1 MLRSGRGLPDTLRT
15 AALLADP
22 ELRQIMRIVAPALEH
37 GESLSSALAPFRS
50 RLPRLFLPV
59 LEVGET
65 SGKLDAAMQR
75 LADAFSAEDGFEA
88 HFRYTIFNP
97 WAVKLVIIV
106 EMIRFVLGGA
116 YVPAIV
122 LAALLILYG
131 MQFCR
136 LAVDKISLA
145 LPYVGVVER
154 NVAAVRWAR
163 SFSTLWQAGVPVS
176 AALRISARSTLNA
189 YYERAIRKAED
200 DTLAGRSLAESL
212 AGTQLLPA
220 HLLTVIAAGEES
232 GRLGE
237 ALDHFI
243 TALQAEA
250 QDIGNRAFIVSTVA
264 IVLFLLLLMSAIGT
278 IPTPM

>member
-1 MLRSGRGLPDTLRT
+1 
-15 AALLADP
+15 
-22 ELRQIMRIVAPALEH
+22 
-37 GESLSSALAPFRS
+37 
-50 RLPRLFLPV
+50 
-59 LEVGET
+59 
-65 SGKLDAAMQR
+65 
-75 LADAFSAEDGFEA
+75 
-88 HFRYTIFNP
+88 
-97 WAVKLVIIV
+97 
-106 EMIRFVLGGA
+106 MIRFVLGGA